1 MSGERGTGSGPRS
14 EDEPQDSGED
24 AFIARYF
31 RPIAT
36 SSAARGLLDDAAL
49 LTPPPGTDLVL
60 TNDALVAGVHFFAED
75 PPASIARKTLR
86 VNVSDLAA
94 KGAVPLGALLAL
106 ALPPGTPEAW
116 MAEFSAALGADCALY
131 GCPILGGDTVRTPGP
146 LTLSLTAFGAVPTG
160 AFVARTGAAP
170 GQALVVTG
178 TIGDAALGL
187 QLRLQP
193 HHPAFADLHPAAR
206 DHLLDRYLHPEPRLP
221 VAAALRRYAA
231 AAMDISDGLVGDFA
245 KMLAASSCGGVLWH
259 DRVPLSIAAQKV
271 VGGEPA
277 LYATALTGGDDY
289 EIAACIP
296 LADLDAF
303 LTEVRAHGI
312 EATVIGETRAQA
324 GLDLVD
330 AAGVALPLSARNFS
344 HF

>member
-1 MSGERGTGSGPRS
+1 PPKRRPTLGSPCEKSWKSLGSCSGSADIALQGSILIGVGQVTTRLLQGLPGSRQIPRG
-14 EDEPQDSGED
+14 Q
-24 AFIARYF
+24 
-31 RPIAT
+31 
-36 SSAARGLLDDAAL
+36 
-49 LTPPPGTDLVL
+49 
-60 TNDALVAGVHFFAED
+60 
-75 PPASIARKTLR
+75 
-86 VNVSDLAA
+86 
-94 KGAVPLGALLAL
+94 
-106 ALPPGTPEAW
+106 
-116 MAEFSAALGADCALY
+116 
-131 GCPILGGDTVRTPGP
+131 
-146 LTLSLTAFGAVPTG
+146 
-160 AFVARTGAAP
+160 
-170 GQALVVTG
+170 
-178 TIGDAALGL
+178 
-187 QLRLQP
+187 
-193 HHPAFADLHPAAR
+193 
-206 DHLLDRYLHPEPRLP
+206 